1 MNDDSIDEEWVDEE
15 QEHAKT
21 LESVPEVIRYAQTQ
35 GYHKSYDLARFV
47 KNYIDYRESQELEV
61 VWTTD

>member
-1 MNDDSIDEEWVDEE
+1 MVAEPEEEWVDEE
-15 QEHAKT
+15 QEAANA
-21 LESVPEVIRYAQTQ
+21 LENVPEVIKYAQIQ
-35 GYHKSYDLARFV
+35 GYHKGYDLARFI